1 MVEVWLPYGST
12 EIPIRIREENLLG
25 IAAQEAE
32 HSKRLQLNEIPQ
44 SITQELEAF
53 GKVSSAGIAYDPTP
67 SQPPTRDIAK
77 EIAKTLVGKGVPKE
91 KISLFRMAS
100 TIPLLESASTDPEQ
114 YEFRDIGHDTVRS
127 EFHLAGTTSNGTA
140 VHLNRSF
147 IETDLKVV
155 VSTIGTDYA
164 ARLCCSAT
172 AVLTGLGS
180 AEAISSNLSILVR
193 KAESE
198 DGESKQSEI
207 LRDRFEASKLAG
219 VRLLVDGF
227 TDQKGS
233 ILRLSVKQLGSFE
246 SIVSEARSWLLKPI
260 QRKADIVVV
269 SPGGLPFDSDLF
281 NAVDCAIL
289 TTDCVESDGFII
301 VSAECSQGIGGSNF
315 QEWLARYPD
324 ARGMELSLRRRPNL
338 EGVKACLLRRL
349 AEKTRIHLVSTLP
362 NSVVEKVGGIRPSKT
377 ATAAMQSAE
386 RAMGK
391 EARILVIPNATKAIP
406 SVLAPKSD

>member
-25 IAAQEAE
+25 IATQDTE
-32 HSKRLQLNEIPQ
+32 HSKTLQLNEIAQ

-67 SQPPTRDIAK
+67 SRPSSREIAE
-77 EIAKTLVGKGVPKE
+77 EIAKTLVGKGLPKE
-91 KISLFRMAS
+91 KISLFRMAT
-100 TIPLLESASTDPEQ
+100 TIPLLESASTGPEQ
-114 YEFRDIGHDTVRS
+114 YGFRDIVHDVVRS
-127 EFHLAGTTSNGTA
+127 EFHLAGTAGNGTA
-140 VHLNRSF
+140 VHLNKSF
-147 IETDLKVV
+147 IESDLKIV
-155 VSTIGTDYA
+155 VSTIRTDYA

-180 AEAISSNLSILVR
+180 AEATSSNLLILVR

-198 DGESKQSEI
+198 DFESKRWEI

-219 VRLLVDGF
+219 IRLLIDGY

-233 ILRLSVKQLGSFE
+233 ILRLSVKRLGSFE
-246 SIVSEARSWLLKPI
+246 SIVSEAQSWLLKPI
-260 QRKADIVVV
+260 QRKADVVVV

-281 NAVDCAIL
+281 NGFDCGIL
-289 TTDCVESDGFII
+289 TTDSVERDGFII
-301 VSAECSQGIGGSNF
+301 VTSECSQGIGGSNF
-315 QEWLARYPD
+315 QEWLARFPD
-324 ARGMELSLRRRPNL
+324 ARAMELSLRRRPNL

-349 AEKTRIHLVSTLP
+349 AEKATIHLVSTLP
-362 NSVVEKVGGIRPSKT
+362 NSVVEKIGGIRPSKT
-377 ATAAMQSAE
+377 AAAAMQSAE

-391 EARILVIPNATKAIP
+391 DARILVVPNATRAIP
-406 SVLAPKSD
+406 GVLAHKT